1 MRKVEIYPDDF
12 LETISTEYRADMK
25 TLDQAITQIMQDE
38 PRVLWQGQFW
48 GGSEQSII
56 GYGDLIYKNSNKT
69 DVYWFK
75 VGLALQKQYI
85 SVYLSGVEDGKY
97 LAEQHGESIAR
108 LGAPLPKVG
117 KSSIGFQKLDH
128 IDLQA
133 LLDLVQRSQALC

>member
-1 MRKVEIYPDDF
+1 MRKVEIHPDYF

-25 TLDQAITQIMQDE
+25 TLDQAITQIMQNE

-48 GGSEQSII
+48 GGNEQSMI
-56 GYGDLIYKNSNKT
+56 GYGDLIYENSNKR

-85 SVYLSGVEDGKY
+85 SVYLSAVEDGKY
-97 LAEQHGESIAR
+97 LAEQYGESIAQP
-108 LGAPLPKVG
+108 GAPLPKVG
-117 KSSIGFQKLDH
+117 KSSIGFQELDH

-133 LLDLVQRSQALC
+133 LLNLIRYSQSLY